1 MSVIKYNS
9 HTIQHKKN
17 LNMWEQQQ
25 HAKNG
30 INHEIMREIILK
42 RPVINGLK
50 IHYHIIYYTLKLKPS
65 HYMPWR

>member
-1 MSVIKYNS
+1 MSVIKLYNS

-30 INHEIMREIILK
+30 INHEIMREINSEK
-42 RPVINGLK
+42 AC
-50 IHYHIIYYTLKLKPS
+50 Y
-65 HYMPWR
+65 